1 VQEREKEIARDGLL
15 LRTSRF
21 ASPERK
27 FSTNALCTLGLRRIG
42 RAIPTTATV
51 YARNIALMRVGRVV
65 DNICKGQSYFVQ
77 IRCESRDEVDN
88 RKSWEYRGKKQ
99 TPLIMSYYCNSISIF
114 VFYIRTEVLINLNN
128 FLNIYELL
136 DSKN

>member
-1 VQEREKEIARDGLL
+1 MEKEIARGGLL

-51 YARNIALMRVGRVV
+51 YARCIALMRVGRVV
-65 DNICKGQSYFVQ
+65 DNVC
-77 IRCESRDEVDN
+77 
-88 RKSWEYRGKKQ
+88 
-99 TPLIMSYYCNSISIF
+99 T
-114 VFYIRTEVLINLNN
+114 
-128 FLNIYELL
+128 
-136 DSKN
+136 